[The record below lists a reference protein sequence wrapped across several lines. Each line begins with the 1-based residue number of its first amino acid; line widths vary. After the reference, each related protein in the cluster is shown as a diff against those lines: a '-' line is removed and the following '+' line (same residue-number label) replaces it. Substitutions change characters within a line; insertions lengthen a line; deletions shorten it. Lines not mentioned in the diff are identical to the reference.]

1 MKKEMFNNRYG
12 LNTAVLEDRKT
23 QTRRLSGLYDQT
35 MNPHLTLLLR
45 SEKGREEF
53 IAKKSRYK
61 IGEVV
66 AIAQSYRDCAE
77 EDLKPKFK
85 GQIYPPYNL
94 YDDTAGWD
102 NKINDCNMCTYQVN
116 VDRKTKEGKALA
128 KFLVS
133 IGAIIVAD
141 RKIEKRK
148 IVMSPNEV
156 TKQDVTA
163 ALKHSRIVQ
172 TRKLAKY
179 L

>member
-77 EDLKPKFK
+77 ECKVKLNRK
-85 GQIYPPYNL
+85 GWRKML
-94 YDDTAGWD
+94 VDDEFNFEKYEYRILQEPQD
-102 NKINDCNMCTYQVN
+102 PQ
-116 VDRKTKEGKALA
+116 DR
-128 KFLVS
+128 S
-133 IGAIIVAD
+133 
-141 RKIEKRK
+141 
-148 IVMSPNEV
+148 
-156 TKQDVTA
+156 
-163 ALKHSRIVQ
+163 
-172 TRKLAKY
+172 
-179 L
+179 

>member
-1 MKKEMFNNRYG
+1 
-12 LNTAVLEDRKT
+12 
-23 QTRRLSGLYDQT
+23 
-35 MNPHLTLLLR
+35 
-45 SEKGREEF
+45 
-53 IAKKSRYK
+53 
-61 IGEVV
+61 
-66 AIAQSYRDCAE
+66 
-77 EDLKPKFK
+77 
-85 GQIYPPYNL
+85 
-94 YDDTAGWD
+94 
-102 NKINDCNMCTYQVN
+102 MCTYQVN